1 MRFNIF
7 ILSSISSFEIND
19 AVIPDPWMFFWKA
32 ASVADIAADNPNG
45 NKRLLARGVSKLF
58 IYGKPAAINGLRKLR
73 NPSSWLVRFL
83 VVPFSKFF
91 LFSKDLITSIISFI
105 SMFVQWFH
113 NLLFHQLILQI
124 NLLTVFLIVLFY
136 EIEFLKILY
145 YLMNHLQKLYK
156 FLKLVYQLIIICVE
170 N

>member
-91 LFSKDLITSIISFI
+91 YFPKT
-105 SMFVQWFH
+105 
-113 NLLFHQLILQI
+113 
-124 NLLTVFLIVLFY
+124 
-136 EIEFLKILY
+136 
-145 YLMNHLQKLYK
+145 
-156 FLKLVYQLIIICVE
+156 
-170 N
+170 